1 MRPVVLFAAVVL
13 SLALTPAAALAQ
25 SEEAVNTS
33 IDTVLGDH
41 APYQKTIEALQQGVK
56 NHDAKAVAALVSYP
70 IEIRVK
76 GAEKTIK
83 SADQFVA
90 DYDAIMIPQIVDA
103 VTGQSYA
110 DLFVNYQGVM
120 FGNGQVWVNGIC
132 KDKACKAV
140 DVKVVAIQ
148 QVDSK

>member
-1 MRPVVLFAAVVL
+1 MSVG
-13 SLALTPAAALAQ
+13 LTPAAALAQ
-25 SEEAVNTS
+25 SEDAVNAS
-33 IDTVLGDH
+33 IDNVLGDH
-41 APYQKTIEALQQGVK
+41 ALYQKTIEALQQGVK

-70 IEIRVK
+70 IKIRVK
-76 GAEKTIK
+76 GTEKTIK

-90 DYDAIMIPQIVDA
+90 QYDAIMIPQIADA
-103 VTGQSYA
+103 VARQSYS

-132 KDKACKAV
+132 KDKACTTV
-140 DVKVVAIQ
+140 DVKVVTIQ